1 MNFQKLQANI
11 FEKKVCPYVITLEDD
26 SNEDYEETSHM
37 LKDFKR
43 VHERTLYTC
52 QNFTFPI

>member
-26 SNEDYEETSHM
+26 SN
-37 LKDFKR
+37 KD
-43 VHERTLYTC
+43 
-52 QNFTFPI
+52 